1 MEGKSGASK
10 ENIIDSLKKEDF
22 IINCMCLCLFV
33 SQAAAVIP
41 APWIYIK
48 VVVVKKLVV
57 EIRDFLIFWIER
69 FLKWFFS
76 LKNNADLFWSVLF
89 ILPWTNLS
97 VSNNLDLI
105 FESI

>member
-10 ENIIDSLKKEDF
+10 ENIIDSLKR
-22 IINCMCLCLFV
+22 ISLLTVCLFV